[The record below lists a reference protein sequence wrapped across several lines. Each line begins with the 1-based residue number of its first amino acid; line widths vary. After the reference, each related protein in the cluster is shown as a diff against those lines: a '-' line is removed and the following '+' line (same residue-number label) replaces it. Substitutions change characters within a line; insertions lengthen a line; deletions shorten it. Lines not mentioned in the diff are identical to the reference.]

1 MDASSP
7 IPTGLARVHT
17 HEEVSLITHTST
29 LVRSHMS
36 SPHFDA
42 SHDFAHVQRVLALA
56 SHILEVERFVPGSRY
71 DRSTVQLAA
80 LLHDVD
86 DRKYAVAAAAADDGA
101 SRGGDD
107 RGGGKATARK
117 MLLELECPAIL
128 AYNVQAVV
136 DCVSYSKECSDPRR
150 VRDTLRSH
158 PELAIVQ
165 DADRLD
171 ALGAVGIARA
181 FTYGGARDNAR
192 GLEGTLQ
199 HFDEKLLGLQG
210 MMKTQEGKRLAG
222 IRTERLKQFKEWWDD
237 ETKPTV
243 HREVQEKHYP
253 FRSNAYI
260 MALIFIGTGLLLSL
274 IVPVGPFFRHL

>member
-1 MDASSP
+1 
-7 IPTGLARVHT
+7 
-17 HEEVSLITHTST
+17 
-29 LVRSHMS
+29 MS

-42 SHDFAHVQRVLALA
+42 SHDFAHIQRVLALA
-56 SHILEVERFVPGSRY
+56 THILDVERFVPGSRY
-71 DRSTVQLAA
+71 DKSTVQLAA

-86 DRKYAVAAAAADDGA
+86 DRKYAAVAAAAVEEGA
-101 SRGGDD
+101 NRGDD
-107 RGGGKATARK
+107 NDDGGGKVTARK

-150 VRDTLRSH
+150 VRDTLRTH

-181 FTYGGARDNAR
+181 FTYGGAKDSSR

-199 HFDEKLLGLQG
+199 HFNEKLLGLES

-222 IRTERLKQFKEWWDD
+222 IRTERLNQFREWWDD
-237 ETKPTV
+237 ETKSPL

-253 FRSNAYI
+253 LPSNVYVL
-260 MALIFIGTGLLLSL
+260 ALIFMGTGLLLSL
-274 IVPVGPFFRHL
+274 IAPVEPIFRHL